1 MLRLR
6 MFEWRRRFSVRTS
19 RWLHRLRGPL
29 LAVLLGVSALP
40 AAAAG
45 LSVAPTLLEFA
56 PGETAKGLTLRNT
69 GAAPLQAQV
78 RVFDW
83 RQENGEDVLE
93 PSAGLVVSPPFLSV
107 PPGGRQVVRV
117 LQRGSPAQDSTAG
130 ERSFRILVD
139 EMPAGVGEE
148 AAPPGGRGGPSG
160 VRPGL
165 NFLMRFSIPVFVT
178 PHAGAAPELRWRL
191 QDTGQGPRL
200 VAENTG
206 NRRAQISDL
215 ELLDDSG
222 RILYRH
228 AGLAGYL
235 LSGASR
241 QWSFTLPDSAAAAT
255 ETRMRVNGQPTR
267 HRLAPS
273 GTVD

>member
-1 MLRLR
+1 MQALLARWRLQL
-6 MFEWRRRFSVRTS
+6 SVRS
-19 RWLHRLRGPL
+19 SWRLHRLRGLL

-56 PGETAKGLTLRNT
+56 HGETAKGLTLRNT

-83 RQENGEDVLE
+83 RQENGEDILE
-93 PSAGLVVSPPFLSV
+93 PSTGLVVSPPFLRV
-107 PPGGRQVVRV
+107 PPGSRQVVRV
-117 LQRGSPAQDSTAG
+117 LQRGSSTEETTTG

-139 EMPAGVGEE
+139 EMPAGVGAEE
-148 AAPPGGRGGPSG
+148 ASPGGQGSPSG

-178 PHAGAAPELRWRL
+178 PHAGAAPELRWHL

-200 VAENTG
+200 VAENSG
-206 NRRAQISDL
+206 SRRAQVSDL
-215 ELLDDSG
+215 ELVDGDG

-228 AGLAGYL
+228 DGLAGYL
-235 LSGASR
+235 LSGTAR
-241 QWSFTLPDSAAAAT
+241 QWSFNLPDRAAAAT

-273 GTVD
+273 NTVD

>member
-1 MLRLR
+1 MLMPGWYLR
-6 MFEWRRRFSVRTS
+6 FLVRFS

-29 LAVLLGVSALP
+29 LLALLGVCALP
-40 AAAAG
+40 AVAGG
-45 LSVAPTLLEFA
+45 LSVAPTLLEFT

-69 GAAPLQAQV
+69 GSETLQAQV

-93 PSAGLVVSPPFLSV
+93 PSTGLVVSPPFLSV

-117 LQRGSPAQDSTAG
+117 LQRGSSTEEATTG

-139 EMPAGVGEE
+139 EMPAGVGAEE
-148 AAPPGGRGGPSG
+148 EPPGGQGSPSG

-178 PHAGAAPELRWRL
+178 PPSGTAPELRWYL
-191 QDTGQGPRL
+191 QNTGQGPRL

-206 NRRAQISDL
+206 SRRARVSDL
-215 ELLDDSG
+215 ELVDGDG

-228 AGLAGYL
+228 DGLAGYL
-235 LSGASR
+235 LSGTSR
-241 QWSFTLPDSAAAAT
+241 QWSFNLPDSAAAAT
-255 ETRMRVNGQPTR
+255 ETRMRVNGQPTH

-273 GTVD
+273 GAVD

>member
-1 MLRLR
+1 MVCTLLTGWRL
-6 MFEWRRRFSVRTS
+6 
-19 RWLHRLRGPL
+19 LHRLLGLL
-29 LAVLLGVSALP
+29 LAALLGVSALP
-40 AAAAG
+40 AAASG

-69 GAAPLQAQV
+69 GSETLQAQV

-83 RQENGEDVLE
+83 RQENGENILE
-93 PSAGLVVSPPFLSV
+93 PSTGLVVSPPFLSV
-107 PPGGRQVVRV
+107 PPGGWQVVRV
-117 LQRGSPAQDSTAG
+117 LQRGSSSQDTTTG

-139 EMPAGVGEE
+139 EMPSGIVDDEGAAGGQ
-148 AAPPGGRGGPSG
+148 GRSYG

-165 NFLMRFSIPVFVT
+165 NFLMRFSIPVFVMADSGVA
-178 PHAGAAPELRWRL
+178 HELQWRL
-191 QDTGQGPRL
+191 QDAGQGPRL
-200 VAENTG
+200 MAENTG
-206 NRRAQISDL
+206 SHRAQISDL
-215 ELLDDSG
+215 ELVDDDG

-228 AGLAGYL
+228 DGLAGYL
-235 LSGASR
+235 LPGTSR
-241 QWSFTLPDSAAAAT
+241 QWAFNLPNRAAVAT

>member
-1 MLRLR
+1 MMCTRILGWRLC
-6 MFEWRRRFSVRTS
+6 FFARTS
-19 RWLHRLRGPL
+19 RWLQRLRGL
-29 LAVLLGVSALP
+29 LFAVLLGVSPLP
-40 AAAAG
+40 AAAGG

-56 PGETAKGLTLRNT
+56 PGETAKGLMLRNT

-93 PSAGLVVSPPFLSV
+93 PSADLVVSPPFLSV

-117 LQRGSPAQDSTAG
+117 LQRGSPAQDTMTG

-139 EMPAGVGEE
+139 EMPAGIGAEE
-148 AAPPGGRGGPSG
+148 DPPGGRGSPSG

-178 PHAGAAPELRWRL
+178 PHSGTAPELRWRL

-206 NRRAQISDL
+206 SRRAQVSDL
-215 ELLDDSG
+215 ELVDGDG

-228 AGLAGYL
+228 GGLAGYL
-235 LSGASR
+235 LSGTSR
-241 QWSFTLPDSAAAAT
+241 QWSFNLPDGAAAAT

-267 HRLAPS
+267 YRLAPS